1 MKEGAAGRRTPML
14 DSYSITHIFCPEQ
27 PDIERWIDRE
37 RRIIYVNT
45 GARPGA
51 KIVRLIP

>member
-1 MKEGAAGRRTPML
+1 MKEGAAGTPML